1 MFQRINMNKLAM
13 KKYIIT
19 FAQKIILNM
28 SEHFKQ
34 LLEIATSQ
42 GNRTNVVKPILIGF
56 IVTLVGAIAG
66 VYFNSAIITE
76 YCLNLSIVLLAAFLI
91 AYFVCLYKN
100 PDLLRSEKY
109 NLEKTALE
117 KATFKGDS
125 TVVGHINLPNKDFVV
140 IEGQNQNLLSN
151 NSVDSNNK
159 EEKLS

>member
-66 VYFNSAIITE
+66 VYFNSAIT
-76 YCLNLSIVLLAAFLI
+76 
-91 AYFVCLYKN
+91 
-100 PDLLRSEKY
+100 
-109 NLEKTALE
+109 
-117 KATFKGDS
+117 
-125 TVVGHINLPNKDFVV
+125 
-140 IEGQNQNLLSN
+140 
-151 NSVDSNNK
+151 SVH
-159 EEKLS
+159 